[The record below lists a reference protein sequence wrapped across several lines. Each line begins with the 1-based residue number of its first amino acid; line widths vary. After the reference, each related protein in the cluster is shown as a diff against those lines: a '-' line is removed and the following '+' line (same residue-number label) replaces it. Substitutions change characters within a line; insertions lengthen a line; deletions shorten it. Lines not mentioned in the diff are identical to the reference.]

1 MKRLWIVS
9 IVFCSLLLAGSFS
22 KGFCNISKWEK
33 IEVIDG
39 VTLFRSLEKSDTL
52 LPFKA
57 TAKLNV
63 PYQKIV
69 MALVD
74 AERKDS
80 WAPKLKHT
88 TIHNKISANHFEYSE
103 YYTTPWP
110 FHDRE
115 FLLLGTVEYKTDRI
129 LFSAENSPNKKL
141 ADTTH
146 LLANVK
152 VMEVAIIPLSPD
164 TTQIEFTFSGDLG
177 GWIPVF
183 VKNIIQKKWPIRFIQ
198 AMKSYIKKSP
208 NLQTPRYLALQK
220 IDISVP
226 DKPES

>member
-1 MKRLWIVS
+1 MKTPRIISVG
-9 IVFCSLLLAGSFS
+9 FCFFLLAGFLSE
-22 KGFCNISKWEK
+22 GFCSTDKWEQIDT
-33 IEVIDG
+33 IEG
-39 VTLFRSLEKSDTL
+39 VALFRSLEESDTL

-74 AERKDS
+74 AEHKND
-80 WAPKLKHT
+80 WAPKLKYT
-88 TIHNKISANHFEYSE
+88 TIHNEISNNHFEYSE

-115 FLLLGTVEYKTDRI
+115 FLLLGTVEYQNDRI
-129 LFSAENSPNKKL
+129 LFSAENSLNKDL

-152 VMEVAIIPLSPD
+152 VMEVAIIPLSSD
-164 TTQIEFTFSGDLG
+164 TTRVEFTFSGDLG
-177 GWIPVF
+177 GWIPTF

-198 AMKSYIKKSP
+198 AMQGYIQKSP
-208 NLQTPRYLALQK
+208 DLETPRYLSLK
-220 IDISVP
+220 KSEITIP
-226 DKPES
+226 GKPKS